1 MRIRAC
7 GTFLKNFYDTALS
20 GHADPGVQNRIK
32 EIHDDAWI
40 PDCGLGVTTAPIF
53 FYDDA
58 RIQKCGSGHH
68 TFLET

>member
-53 FYDDA
+53 F
-58 RIQKCGSGHH
+58 
-68 TFLET
+68 L